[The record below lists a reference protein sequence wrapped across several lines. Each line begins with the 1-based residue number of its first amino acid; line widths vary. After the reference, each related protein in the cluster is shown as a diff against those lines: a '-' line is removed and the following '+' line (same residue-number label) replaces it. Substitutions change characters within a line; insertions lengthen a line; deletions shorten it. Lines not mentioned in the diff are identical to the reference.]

1 MEKEL
6 ELLNALILQDKT
18 NICSHLKHLDEGNLT
33 FPKHELLPFL
43 RAVDDKV
50 REFATD
56 KNLKK
61 FPSKFIEMS
70 ESCNTNNEKFCN
82 PKSCAYC

>member
-18 NICSHLKHLDEGNLT
+18 NISRHLKHFDEENLT

-43 RAVDDKV
+43 RAVDDEV

-56 KNLKK
+56 RNLKT
-61 FPSKFIEMS
+61 FPSKFIEMCH
-70 ESCNTNNEKFCN
+70 SCV
-82 PKSCAYC
+82 